1 MWKKVVVSLFS
12 IMLIFSFFTMGSIA
26 SANKYEVNV
35 PAAKSS
41 ATKENV
47 ALVSGKAPD
56 GTEVLIKV
64 YGTTDLKGKKYTL
77 NNLPRDNQYI
87 LISRQAVR
95 SGRLGF
101 AKEINLVNGINK
113 VVVSFRVKGSAP
125 VEQRIIYVYD
135 RATAENIARNPRLLN
150 TPNK

>member
-12 IMLIFSFFTMGSIA
+12 IMLIFSFFTMGSTA

-41 ATKENV
+41 ATKENI

-64 YGTTDLKGKKYTL
+64 YGTADLTGKNYTL
-77 NNLPRDNQYI
+77 NNLPKDNQYI
-87 LISRQAVR
+87 LISSQAVR
-95 SGRLGF
+95 SGKLGF

-113 VVVSFRVKGSAP
+113 VVVSFRVKGRAP

>member
-12 IMLIFSFFTMGSIA
+12 IMLIFSFFTMGSKA

-41 ATKENV
+41 ATKENI

-64 YGTTDLKGKKYTL
+64 YGTADLTGKNYTL
-77 NNLPRDNQYI
+77 NNLPKDNQYI
-87 LISRQAVR
+87 LISSQAVR
-95 SGRLGF
+95 SGKLGF

-113 VVVSFRVKGSAP
+113 VVVSFRVKGRVP